1 MILFLGIIILYKLII
16 NNIFKNNVDSHS
28 LFRSFF
34 CFFISTLS
42 MGSSIINWTHLIT
55 NPLHPTYLSSI
66 INKLIFSYMIVD
78 TTYFVLEKNIR
89 LELLVH
95 HAICIGLYGFFWDKS
110 LLSFCSISEI
120 LSAFNWIGILYP
132 NHEWSIKLFRLYAI
146 IFIRLGVWILT
157 LGILS
162 KYTYYYWVGLVFV
175 FIFICL
181 DCYWG
186 WIIISNY
193 LKYKNFIKQKIIS
206 NTNKILCKTNKKF
219 NKFNKFNKL
228 KKNKNF

>member
-1 MILFLGIIILYKLII
+1 MIFFLGIIILYKFII
-16 NNIFKNNVDSHS
+16 NNIFKNNVDTHQ

-42 MGSSIINWTHLIT
+42 MGSSIINWSYLIT
-55 NPLHPTYLSSI
+55 NPLNPTFLSTI
-66 INKLIFSYMIVD
+66 INKLMFSYMIVD
-78 TTYFVLEKNIR
+78 TIYFVLEKNTR
-89 LELLVH
+89 FELLFH
-95 HAICIGLYGFFWDKS
+95 HVICIGLYGFFWDKS

-132 NHEWSIKLFRLYAI
+132 KHEWSIKLFRLYAI
-146 IFIRLGVWILT
+146 IFIRFGVWILT

-162 KYTYYYWVGLVFV
+162 KYTYYYWIGIPFV
-175 FIFICL
+175 LIFICL
-181 DCYWG
+181 DCYWV

-206 NTNKILCKTNKKF
+206 NTNKILSKTNKKF
-219 NKFNKFNKL
+219 
-228 KKNKNF
+228 KKI

>member
-1 MILFLGIIILYKLII
+1 MISYLGIIILFKLII
-16 NNIFKNNVDSHS
+16 NNIFKNNLDNHS

-42 MGSSIINWTHLIT
+42 MGSSIINWTYLIT
-55 NPLHPTYLSSI
+55 NPLYPTILSTI
-66 INKLIFSYMIVD
+66 INKLMFSYMIID
-78 TTYFVLEKNIR
+78 TICFVLEKNIR
-89 LELLVH
+89 LELLFH

-132 NHEWSIKLFRLYAI
+132 KYEWTIKLFRLYAI
-146 IFIRLGVWILT
+146 IFIRFGVWICV

-162 KYTYYYWVGLVFV
+162 KHSYYYWLGLVFV

-181 DCYWG
+181 DFYWS
-186 WIIISNY
+186 WVIISNY

-206 NTNKILCKTNKKF
+206 NTNKILSKTKKKF
-219 NKFNKFNKL
+219 
-228 KKNKNF
+228 KKNN

>member
-1 MILFLGIIILYKLII
+1 MLFFLGIIILYKFII
-16 NNIFKNNVDSHS
+16 NNIFKNNIDSHS

-42 MGSSIINWTHLIT
+42 MGSSIIYWNYLIT
-55 NPLHPTYLSSI
+55 NPLNPTYLSTI
-66 INKLIFSYMIVD
+66 INKLMFSYMIFD
-78 TTYFVLEKNIR
+78 TGYFVLVKNTR
-89 LELLVH
+89 FELLVH
-95 HAICIGLYGFFWDKS
+95 HVICIGLYGFFWDKL

-146 IFIRLGVWILT
+146 IFIRFGVWILT

-162 KYTYYYWVGLVFV
+162 KYTYYYWFGIIFV
-175 FIFICL
+175 FIFISL
-181 DCYWG
+181 DCYWV

-206 NTNKILCKTNKKF
+206 NTNKILSKTKKKF
-219 NKFNKFNKL
+219 
-228 KKNKNF
+228 KKIN

>member
-1 MILFLGIIILYKLII
+1 MIFFFLIIIFYKFII
-16 NNIFKNNVDSHS
+16 GCIFKNNLNAHS

-42 MGSSIINWTHLIT
+42 MGSSIINWNHLIT
-55 NPLHPTYLSSI
+55 NPLDSTYLSTI
-66 INKLIFSYMIVD
+66 INKLMLAYMIID
-78 TTYFVLEKNIR
+78 TGYFVLEKNIR
-89 LELLVH
+89 LELLFH
-95 HAICIGLYGFFWDKS
+95 HMICIGLYGFFWDKS

-146 IFIRLGVWILT
+146 IFIRLGVWIWT

-162 KYTYYYWVGLVFV
+162 NHNYYYWIGIIFV

-181 DCYWG
+181 DCYWV

-193 LKYKNFIKQKIIS
+193 LKYKNFIQQKIIL
-206 NTNKILCKTNKKF
+206 NTKKIFSKTNKKF
-219 NKFNKFNKL
+219 
-228 KKNKNF
+228 KKIN